1 MAKFY
6 GIIGYE
12 LTEET
17 EPGIYVE
24 RIIENAY
31 FGDVIEK

>member
-12 LTEET
+12 LTTET
-17 EPGIYVE
+17 EPGVFEE

-31 FGDVIEK
+31 FGNL